1 MKIIKRLSYIFIF
14 TICML
19 FGCSEA
25 DPLTGVTKSPHF
37 ITEYVMPTGVKITTN
52 SVGDLFLCADGEIYK
67 TWGNKDS
74 EEYKKAKYFCDL
86 YNDNSYRG
94 SVYPGLNA
102 ALAYPIENLTIYC
115 ATDFDAN
122 HPAGEPLDDIVEL
135 DFQTYYDYVK
145 SGYTSYK
152 DNPDWMSQTVEHFIL
167 SFDKVSA
174 DVTKLVSIGLSASGY
189 FSGFNFT
196 STPAE
201 PGEYTFTL
209 EMTTNGETF
218 TTEFTHTFE

>member
-1 MKIIKRLSYIFIF
+1 MKKIVYI
-14 TICML
+14 ML
-19 FGCSEA
+19 IASLLFSCSEKESSDA
-25 DPLTGVTKSPHF
+25 DVIKSSHF
-37 ITEYVMPTGVKITTN
+37 ITEFIVPTGVKTKTN

-86 YNDNSYRG
+86 YNDNSYKG
-94 SVYPGLNA
+94 SGYPGLTA
-102 ALAYPIENLTIYC
+102 ALAYPIENLTICC

-152 DNPDWMSQTVEHFIL
+152 DSPIWEQRIVEHLVL
-167 SFDKVSA
+167 SFDKVKT
-174 DVTKLVSIGLSASGY
+174 DITKLVSVGSPSSLS
-189 FSGFNFT
+189 FSSFKFT
-196 STPAE
+196 STPE
-201 PGEYTFTL
+201 KLGEYTFTI